1 MGEVPLYNTPD
12 LVSERGDLL
21 CEADGEEGQ
30 QPPAP
35 ATPECRTGFNYPECR
50 QLNYNDPQLNH
61 SGPFP

>member
-35 ATPECRTGFNYPECR
+35 ATPECR